1 MASLSLKNLSLTY
14 PNGARALDGIDL
26 EIEDGEFLA
35 VLGPSGCGKSS
46 LLRLV
51 AGLEVP
57 TSGYIDMD
65 GRDITPLEPKERD
78 VAMVFQGLAL
88 YPHMTVRENM
98 AFGLMARRTPPEETA
113 QRVNEAAATLGLTP
127 HLRKRPRELSGGER
141 QRVALGRALVRR
153 PRLYLFDEPL
163 WSLDAQLRQELREE
177 LARLHSLT
185 RTTSIY
191 VTHDQKE
198 ALSLGH
204 RVAVLDRGRVRQIGT
219 PEAIY
224 REPRDLFVARFVGD
238 PAINLIEGE
247 VATDN
252 GRAAFRAPRCASIPM
267 CSRRPECIFAA
278 HAPSRARASPSRE
291 DRLHDRCSVPS
302 PSSNLALVFLRVPPS
317 RVPRRTGACHREHTR
332 EGQEQR
338 GDLSEPDPAYGG
350 QDRRRGQDS
359 RRRRRGGEA
368 AQRAAPRE
376 RGNPP
381 RQARHVGA
389 GLRRDR
395 DGVRLRRSEPHRED
409 TRRRRRDA
417 LLGNVVDRHREGSRR
432 QGGHGRE
439 ADAAPRRPL
448 AAPLSACTPRPPCG
462 SRPLRERSSRSCR
475 TWIAGSGAFHTT
487 ATSGS

>member
-127 HLRKRPRELSGGER
+127 HLLKRPRELSGGER

-163 WSLDAQLRQELREE
+163 SSLDAQLRQELREE

-252 GRAAFRAPRCASIPM
+252 GRAAFRSTGFHFPLSSTAGQFGRVVLGV
-267 CSRRPECIFAA
+267 RPEAA
-278 HAPSRARASPSRE
+278 AIGDASASNARATVERVERLGGDTLIHLRSEAGRHVLRAEPRE
-291 DRLHDRCSVPS
+291 ALPS
-302 PSSNLALVFLRVPPS
+302 PGDVVGLSVDPKRALFFD
-317 RVPRRTGACHREHTR
+317 AE
-332 EGQEQR
+332 
-338 GDLSEPDPAYGG
+338 
-350 QDRRRGQDS
+350 
-359 RRRRRGGEA
+359 
-368 AQRAAPRE
+368 
-376 RGNPP
+376 
-381 RQARHVGA
+381 
-389 GLRRDR
+389 GLRIHLD
-395 DGVRLRRSEPHRED
+395 
-409 TRRRRRDA
+409 
-417 LLGNVVDRHREGSRR
+417 
-432 QGGHGRE
+432 
-439 ADAAPRRPL
+439 
-448 AAPLSACTPRPPCG
+448 
-462 SRPLRERSSRSCR
+462 
-475 TWIAGSGAFHTT
+475 
-487 ATSGS
+487 